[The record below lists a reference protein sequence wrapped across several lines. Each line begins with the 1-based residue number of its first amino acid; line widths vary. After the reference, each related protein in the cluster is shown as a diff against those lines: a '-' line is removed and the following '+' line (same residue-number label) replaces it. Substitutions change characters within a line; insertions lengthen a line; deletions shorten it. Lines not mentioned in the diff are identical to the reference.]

1 MAEPYR
7 KGEYVRYSCNG
18 VCLVD
23 DIRMDTLGKEA
34 PKEFYILKP
43 VSNPASTI
51 FVPTASQALVDRMAR
66 LPNQEELDQLIL
78 STRDKEIPWIEDRK
92 VRLASFQAIIKT
104 CDLRDLIC
112 LAVCLYQRQRTLSA
126 VGKKLGSSDETILHR
141 TEALIENQVSF
152 VLQGSTDLVF
162 IYLRDTLTP
171 APATRHAAQTAAPA
185 QNRRGGCLFFYLAY
199 CIRPHTSSAYRAG
212 SGRGKS
218 AMMRAWL

>member
-141 TEALIENQVSF
+141 TEALIETQVSF
-152 VLQGSTDLVF
+152 VLQVSTDQVSR
-162 IYLRDTLTP
+162 Y
-171 APATRHAAQTAAPA
+171 TREKLSP
-185 QNRRGGCLFFYLAY
+185 
-199 CIRPHTSSAYRAG
+199 
-212 SGRGKS
+212 
-218 AMMRAWL
+218 

>member
-66 LPNQEELDQLIL
+66 LPNQEDPLDRGPKGPSGQL
-78 STRDKEIPWIEDRK
+78 SGHHQN
-92 VRLASFQAIIKT
+92 VR
-104 CDLRDLIC
+104 
-112 LAVCLYQRQRTLSA
+112 SA
-126 VGKKLGSSDETILHR
+126 G
-141 TEALIENQVSF
+141 
-152 VLQGSTDLVF
+152 
-162 IYLRDTLTP
+162 
-171 APATRHAAQTAAPA
+171 
-185 QNRRGGCLFFYLAY
+185 
-199 CIRPHTSSAYRAG
+199 PHL
-212 SGRGKS
+212 SGRLPLPTPTDS
-218 AMMRAWL
+218 LRRRQEARLLR

>member
-152 VLQGSTDLVF
+152 VLQVSTDQVSGY
-162 IYLRDTLTP
+162 IREKLTP
-171 APATRHAAQTAAPA
+171 DPHPD
-185 QNRRGGCLFFYLAY
+185 L
-199 CIRPHTSSAYRAG
+199 PHTGLPNKQPPRRFCAGAAVCFSILLTASGRTPARRTGRGRAG
-212 SGRGKS
+212 GSR
-218 AMMRAWL
+218 R

>member
-152 VLQGSTDLVF
+152 VLQVRTDQVSGY
-162 IYLRDTLTP
+162 IREKLTP
-171 APATRHAAQTAAPA
+171 
-185 QNRRGGCLFFYLAY
+185 
-199 CIRPHTSSAYRAG
+199 
-212 SGRGKS
+212 
-218 AMMRAWL
+218 